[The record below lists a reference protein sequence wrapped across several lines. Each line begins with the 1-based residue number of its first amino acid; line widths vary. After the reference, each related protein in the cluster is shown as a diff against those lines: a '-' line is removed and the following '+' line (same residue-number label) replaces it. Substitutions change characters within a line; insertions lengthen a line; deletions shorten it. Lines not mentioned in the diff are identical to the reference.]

1 MIFGIIDYNAGNL
14 RNVQKAFQEFNV
26 EVIIVKSPSELP
38 NLDAYILP
46 GVGSF
51 FSGMSSLKSL
61 NLDQAIRH
69 EVLANN
75 KPILGICLGMHLFA
89 ESGDEGGKIEGLG
102 LVDMNVKKFN
112 LTDHRDR
119 LPHVGWN
126 SINIINDQVLYKNI
140 PNNADF
146 YFAHSY
152 ISESHNKN
160 LIASTTDYIHSF
172 ISSISSSN
180 IFATQFHPEKSQR
193 YGKILIKNFINFC
206 NS

>member
-26 EVIIVKSPSELP
+26 ETIIVNSPNELT

-51 FSGMSSLKSL
+51 FSGMSSLINLK
-61 NLDQAIRH
+61 LDQVIRN
-69 EVLANN
+69 EVLTNK

-89 ESGDEGGKIEGLG
+89 KNGDEGGKIEGLD
-102 LVDMNVKKFN
+102 LVNMQVKKIN
-112 LTDHRDR
+112 LKNSGDR

-126 SINIINDQVLYKNI
+126 SINIINDEILYKDI

-152 ISESHNKN
+152 VLESENKN
-160 LIASTTDYIHSF
+160 LIASTTDYIHPF

-180 IFATQFHPEKSQR
+180 IFATQFHPEKSQK
-193 YGKILIKNFINFC
+193 YGKTLIKNFINFC
-206 NS
+206 SS